1 MSGPSR
7 PSTASMNLGVV
18 ASLLQVPPQKGSVG
32 TPKGSAEK
40 FSRKASQKGGRKKKK
55 LVSFPAA
62 CQHLP
67 GSRRAREAV
76 RGDGVE
82 RGGEAAAADRGVV
95 RGARRRRQAAAPRGH
110 GRRGVL
116 PRLLQR
122 LRPLRLPRHR
132 LQVRRDGLRRQG
144 TSNYSPSLPSR
155 FCSSTALA
163 AFVSESLS

>member
-1 MSGPSR
+1 MPGPSR

-18 ASLLQVPPQKGSVG
+18 AGQLQAPPQKGSVG

-55 LVSFPAA
+55 ARLLPLSLPA
-62 CQHLP
+62 P
-67 GSRRAREAV
+67 GSRRARAAGRE
-76 RGDGVE
+76 DGVE
-82 RGGEAAAADRGVV
+82 RGGQAAAADRGVV

-132 LQVRRDGLRRQG
+132 LQVRQDGLRRQG

-163 AFVSESLS
+163 AFGSESLS